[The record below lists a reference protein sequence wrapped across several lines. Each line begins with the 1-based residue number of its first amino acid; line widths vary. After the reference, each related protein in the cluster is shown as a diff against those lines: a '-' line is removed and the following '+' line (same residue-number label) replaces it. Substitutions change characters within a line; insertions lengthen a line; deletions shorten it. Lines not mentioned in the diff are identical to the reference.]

1 MGASSGPNI
10 KIFQR
15 FAEKWNEID
24 VDKYES
30 GIIEDTVASKLNPQ
44 KYVLV
49 KYINDQL
56 ATFQPRDDYK
66 ELLQL
71 SLIFLGDENAKD
83 FKIRRPGA
91 LHRARWMAKLIY
103 SLKIFLFR
111 SQFKLTAR

>member
-1 MGASSGPNI
+1 VFNALIGASSGPNI

-15 FAEKWNEID
+15 FSEKWNEIEEE
-24 VDKYES
+24 KYES
-30 GIIEDTVASKLNPQ
+30 GIIEDTVDSKLNPQ

-49 KYINDQL
+49 KYINNQL

-71 SLIFLGDENAKD
+71 SLIFLEDGTVKD
-83 FKIRRPGA
+83 FKIRRPGT

-111 SQFKLTAR
+111 S